1 MSTASFVLA
10 EKQISFGRYA
20 RIAVLLYEADGETP
34 LAIAADDNVRF
45 KLWATDGAVPAIEAE
60 RAAQNGTTSVVEVTT
75 NGAAGVTPARAV
87 IHLESGDT
95 DGLTVGTQYQ
105 GEVILVDNSDYD
117 RAKPMGR
124 FPIQVLGTATGDI
137 DI

>member
-1 MSTASFVLA
+1 MSTASFILP

-20 RIAVLLYEADGETP
+20 KIVVLLYEADGETE
-34 LAIAADDNVRF
+34 LAIEAGDNVRF
-45 KLWATDGAVPAIEAE
+45 KLWATDGAAPAIDAE
-60 RAAQNGTTSVVEVTT
+60 RGSPDGITSCVEVTT
-75 NGAAGVTPARAV
+75 NGVAGVTPARAV

-95 DGLTVGTQYQ
+95 DGLTVGTQYY
-105 GEVILVDNSDYD
+105 GEVILVDDSDSD

-137 DI
+137 GL